1 MHRMHFI
8 LRIISAKWANRAFVE
23 KGYLL
28 YFASC
33 INPSNFKTTVVVV
46 CMPTDCYRLMLIYIK
61 IHRTKSDLNTKQLLI
76 NTTGHTIIQIWKIEI
91 LDFMHQPATPLLDV
105 ILVLPQFDCTTGQ
118 GMFQRHHPG
127 SLKWQTKCV
136 ASAHFPGLFWKLA
149 PELN

>member
-1 MHRMHFI
+1 MHFI

-76 NTTGHTIIQIWKIEI
+76 NTTGHTIIQI
-91 LDFMHQPATPLLDV
+91 
-105 ILVLPQFDCTTGQ
+105 
-118 GMFQRHHPG
+118 
-127 SLKWQTKCV
+127 
-136 ASAHFPGLFWKLA
+136 
-149 PELN
+149 